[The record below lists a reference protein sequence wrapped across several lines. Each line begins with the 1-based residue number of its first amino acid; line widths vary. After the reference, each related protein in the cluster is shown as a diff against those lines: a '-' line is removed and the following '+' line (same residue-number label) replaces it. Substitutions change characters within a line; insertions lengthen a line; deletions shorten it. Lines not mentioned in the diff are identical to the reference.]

1 MAEYEIMITAN
12 PEGDLVLNCFEQ
24 LLEAAKQ
31 CIEDYPCFLVQSKQD
46 QTKLRKFRSEIN
58 KKKKAIAD
66 GRKQVKEQLLET
78 FEAQCKTIED
88 LLDEH
93 QKKMGEA
100 INAYDE
106 RNGNIKQKQYSVSLK
121 FFDEKVIE
129 KIKQFAIENNCELT
143 IKE

>member
-1 MAEYEIMITAN
+1 MPEYQIMITAN
-12 PEGDLVLNCFEQ
+12 QDGDLVLNCYDE

-31 CIEDYPCFLVQSKQD
+31 CIDDNPCFLVQTKKD
-46 QTKLRKFRSEIN
+46 QTKLREFRSNVN

-78 FEAQCKTIED
+78 FENQCKTIEN

-93 QKKMGEA
+93 QKKLGEA
-100 INAYDE
+100 ITAYDE
-106 RNGNIKQKQYSVSLK
+106 QNGKIKPKQYSVTLK
-121 FFDEKVIE
+121 FYDEKLIE
-129 KIKQFAIENNCELT
+129 KLKKFAETNNCELT